1 MIADMLT
8 KGLHGEQFA
17 KLRHIMAGVR
27 TMVGHSVSK

>member
-17 KLRHIMAGVR
+17 KLRHMAGVR
-27 TMVGHSVSK
+27 AMVGHSVSK